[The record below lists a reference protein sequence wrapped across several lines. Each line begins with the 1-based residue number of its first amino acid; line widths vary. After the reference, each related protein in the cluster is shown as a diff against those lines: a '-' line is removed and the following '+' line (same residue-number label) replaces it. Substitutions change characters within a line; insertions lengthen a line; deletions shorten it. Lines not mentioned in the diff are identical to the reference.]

1 MKKESRLALR
11 LALIYAAFG
20 LLWISLS
27 DRFLASVITD
37 SASLTKF
44 QTYKGFCYVV
54 ITSALVYFLAKQTMK
69 QNFLTE
75 EKLHD
80 SEERWK
86 FALEGAGDG
95 VWDWNPQ
102 TDEAFFSKRWNEI
115 IGYTEH
121 EFPATGS
128 AWVAHLHPDDKD
140 RVLSVIQGY
149 LTDSREIYDV
159 EYRIRCKD
167 GSWKWILA
175 RGMLVSRDVYGKP
188 LRMIGTHSDITQRKV
203 DEELVL
209 KNLEKWKKLFD
220 ILPIGVSIVNSK
232 NGIVDFNPS
241 LEAILGISKE
251 GLLQGDYD
259 NWEYLRTDNT
269 HMDADEFPS
278 LRAIKE
284 QRVVKDVVI
293 GVKKES
299 GDIIWT
305 SVSAAPLSYDSNS
318 CVTVTTDITKRKQF
332 ESELRVSA
340 TAFETQ
346 EGILITDENNV
357 MLRTNA
363 AFTAITGYTNK
374 EAIGQNPRLL
384 SSGRQNA
391 SFYSAMWKAINTTG
405 VWEGEI
411 WNRRKNGEIY
421 PEHLTVT
428 AVKDRNGMVTN
439 YVGVLSDL
447 TQRKAAEEK
456 IENLAFFDP
465 LTKLPNRRLLLDR
478 LKQAMASAT
487 RSVTNG
493 AVLFIDLDNFKALN
507 DTYGHPMGDLLLQQV
522 AKRLVSSVRDGD
534 TVSRFGGDEF
544 VVLLEGFDE
553 NPLDAASQAETV
565 GEQIFAALRQPY
577 LIGTHEYHG
586 TSSIGATLF
595 NDKQQSIDELM
606 KQADIAM
613 YQAKKEGRN
622 VLRFFDPQMQET
634 IAKRTALE
642 GDLRK
647 AIENHQFQLHY
658 QIQVDE
664 SRHPFGAEALIRW
677 FHPEHGMVSPDQFIP
692 LAEES
697 DLILPIG
704 YWVLETACARIQR
717 WQHDAKT
724 SGFVLSVNVSAK
736 QFRQTDFVNQVQ
748 SLIQQYE
755 INPSLLKLELTES
768 MLLDNI
774 EDTIAT
780 MSALKELGVKFSL
793 DDFGTGYSSLQYLK
807 RLPLDQLKIDQSF
820 VRDIAVDASDRAIV
834 RTIIAMAHSLDL
846 DVIAE
851 GVETEEQQKHLS
863 SKGCKNFQG
872 YLFGKPVPIEQFE
885 TSLRKSLFQPAD
897 SCHE

>member
-1 MKKESRLALR
+1 MRKESRLALR

-37 SASLTKF
+37 STSLTRF

-54 ITSALVYFLAKQTMK
+54 ITSTLVYFLAKQTMK

-121 EFPATGS
+121 EFPTTGS
-128 AWVAHLHPDDKD
+128 AWVEHLHPDDKD
-140 RVLSVIQGY
+140 RVLSVIGGY
-149 LTDSREIYDV
+149 LTDNRNIYDV

-203 DEELVL
+203 GEELVL

-232 NGIVDFNPS
+232 NGLVDFNPA

-251 GLLQGDYD
+251 GLLQGTYD
-259 NWEYLRTDNT
+259 KWKYFHPDNT
-269 HMDADEFPS
+269 HMDANEFPS
-278 LRAIKE
+278 LLAINE

-305 SVSAAPLSYDSNS
+305 SVSSAPLLYDLNS
-318 CVTVTTDITKRKQF
+318 CVTVTTDIT
-332 ESELRVSA
+332 
-340 TAFETQ
+340 
-346 EGILITDENNV
+346 
-357 MLRTNA
+357 
-363 AFTAITGYTNK
+363 
-374 EAIGQNPRLL
+374 
-384 SSGRQNA
+384 
-391 SFYSAMWKAINTTG
+391 
-405 VWEGEI
+405 
-411 WNRRKNGEIY
+411 
-421 PEHLTVT
+421 
-428 AVKDRNGMVTN
+428 
-439 YVGVLSDL
+439 
-447 TQRKAAEEK
+447 QRKAAEKE

-478 LKQAMASAT
+478 LKHAMVSAT
-487 RSVTNG
+487 RSVRNG
-493 AVLFIDLDNFKALN
+493 ALLFIDLDNFKALN

-553 NPLDAASQAETV
+553 NPLDAAGQTETV
-565 GEQIFAALRQPY
+565 GEKIFAALREPY
-577 LIGTHEYHG
+577 MIGNHEYHG
-586 TSSIGATLF
+586 TTSIGATLF

-622 VLRFFDPQMQET
+622 ILRFFDPQMQEI
-634 IAKRTALE
+634 IAKRTTLE
-642 GDLRK
+642 DDLRK
-647 AIENHQFQLHY
+647 AIENRQFQLHY
-658 QIQVDE
+658 QIQVDG
-664 SRHPFGAEALIRW
+664 SGHALGAEALIRW
-677 FHPEHGMVSPDQFIP
+677 IHPEHGMVSPAHFIP
-692 LAEES
+692 LAEETGQ
-697 DLILPIG
+697 ILPIG
-704 YWVLETACARIQR
+704 HWVLDTACAQLAL
-717 WQHDAKT
+717 WQQSELTHHLT
-724 SGFVLSVNVSAK
+724 LSVNVSAK
-736 QFRQTDFVNQVQ
+736 QFHQDDFVGQVSQ
-748 SLIQQYE
+748 VLLHHAM
-755 INPSLLKLELTES
+755 NPAKLKLEPTES
-768 MLLDNI
+768 ILLENI
-774 EDTIAT
+774 EEAVAT
-780 MSALKELGVKFSL
+780 MNALKELGVQFAL
-793 DDFGTGYSSLQYLK
+793 DDFGTGFSSLQYLK
-807 RLPLDQLKIDQSF
+807 ILPLIQLKIDQSF
-820 VRDIAVDASDRAIV
+820 VRDLVSGVNDQAIV
-834 RTIIAMAHSLDL
+834 RTIIAMAYGLDL

-851 GVETEEQQKHLS
+851 GVETEDQRQILLQN
-863 SKGCKNFQG
+863 GCNHFQG
-872 YLFGKPVPIEQFE
+872 YLFGKPMPIEQFE
-885 TSLRKSLFQPAD
+885 QALR
-897 SCHE
+897 HE

>member
-1 MKKESRLALR
+1 MIMKKESRLALR

-27 DRFLASVITD
+27 DWILASVVTD
-37 SASLTKF
+37 SASLTRF
-44 QTYKGFCYVV
+44 QTYKGFFYVV
-54 ITSALVYFLAKQTMK
+54 ITSALVYFLVKQSMK
-69 QNFLTE
+69 QHFLTE
-75 EKLHD
+75 EKLRD

-128 AWVAHLHPDDKD
+128 AWAEHLHPDDKD

-149 LTDSREIYDV
+149 LTSDRKNYDA
-159 EYRIRCKD
+159 EFRMRCKD

-175 RGMLVSRDVYGKP
+175 RGMLISRDANGKP

-203 DEELVL
+203 GEELAL
-209 KNLEKWKKLFD
+209 KSLEKWKKLFD

-232 NGIVDFNPS
+232 NGIVDFNQS

-251 GLLQGDYD
+251 GLLQGAYD
-259 NWEYLRTDNT
+259 KWEYLRIDNT
-269 HMDADEFPS
+269 PMTADEFPS
-278 LRAIKE
+278 LLSINE

-305 SVSAAPLSYDSNS
+305 SVSAAPLSYESNS
-318 CVTVTTDITKRKQF
+318 CVTVTADITKRKQI

-346 EGILITDENNV
+346 EGILITDANNV
-357 MLRTNA
+357 ILRTNS
-363 AFTAITGYTNK
+363 AFTTITGYTN
-374 EAIGQNPRLL
+374 EEVIGRNPRIL

-391 SFYSAMWKAINTTG
+391 SFYSAMWKDINNTG
-405 VWEGEI
+405 VWDGEI
-411 WNRRKNGEIY
+411 WNRRKSGEIY
-421 PEHLTVT
+421 LEHLTVT
-428 AVKDRNGMVTN
+428 AVKDRNDMVTN

-447 TQRKAAEEK
+447 TQRKAAEEE

-487 RSVTNG
+487 RSFRNG
-493 AVLFIDLDNFKALN
+493 ALLFIDLDNFKALN
-507 DTYGHPMGDLLLQQV
+507 DTYGHPVGDLLLQQV
-522 AKRLVSSVRDGD
+522 AERLVSSVRDGD

-553 NPLDAASQAETV
+553 NTLDAAGQTETV
-565 GEQIFAALRQPY
+565 GEKIFAALREPY
-577 LIGTHEYHG
+577 LIGPHEYHG
-586 TSSIGATLF
+586 TTSIGATLF
-595 NDKQQSIDELM
+595 NARQQSIDDIL

-642 GDLRK
+642 DDLRK
-647 AIENHQFQLHY
+647 AIENRQFQLHY
-658 QIQVDE
+658 QVQVDE
-664 SRHPFGAEALIRW
+664 SGRPFGAEALIRW
-677 FHPEHGMVSPDQFIP
+677 MHPERGMVSPAQFIP

-704 YWVLETACARIQR
+704 YWVLETACARIKL
-717 WQHDAKT
+717 WQHDAQT
-724 SGFVLSVNVSAK
+724 RGLVLSVNVSAR
-736 QFRQTDFVNQVQ
+736 QFRQTDFVSQVQ

-755 INPSLLKLELTES
+755 INPNLLKLELTES

-780 MSALKELGVKFSL
+780 MSSLKKLGVRFSL

-820 VRDIAVDASDRAIV
+820 VRDIAVDGSDRAIV

-851 GVETEEQQKHLS
+851 GVETEEQRKHLS
-863 SKGCKNFQG
+863 TKGCNNFQG
-872 YLFGKPVPIEQFE
+872 YLFGKPIPTEQFE
-885 TSLRKSLFQPAD
+885 ASLRKS
-897 SCHE
+897 